1 MPGSAPQHNRRPTR
15 RQGSAV
21 RLRIARVPHTRS
33 DILRAKGR
41 LLIRHLQWIAA
52 FFLAL
57 PAFSSPCRLYLVS
70 QYLYSATVPSQNLGF
85 EVDLEGDSGGASQC
99 TASTLTLAFG
109 LGDGTKFYWITG
121 TQPWTAGNEYV
132 VKAVF
137 GGGTNQLFLDNTLI
151 GTNTGT
157 YLQYATPLLIGDV
170 PSWAATPMDNL
181 IVLDSATFR
190 QGERLNPTTFV
201 GPGKTPAGVFLLQAP
216 NQLQEN
222 LTLVQGSV
230 TVTISFHL
238 VPQPVLTESL
248 PLIDQYGQSVQATWP
263 GKITSDDQLTAANV
277 EEAAQLAAWGA
288 PAGYDAYGGITGAS
302 WQGAATGFYHV
313 ETRNGYYWLI
323 TPLGNPV
330 YYTGLCNVPTTWGD
344 YTPVT
349 GRTSLFAQLPPS
361 TGPTASMWNVDVWGA
376 GAGGYPVGTQY
387 VSLHEWNLYRRY
399 AENWVQA
406 SETLAEQRLTA
417 WGFSGMGKWSTPDNG
432 VNKPVLPV
440 LEIYTTPTLAGHPDV
455 FSASVLTALQSDLSS
470 QITPYI
476 SDPLVLGWSF
486 GNEID
491 EIVMASEI
499 TTILAMGASVPA
511 KQAFVNYA
519 LNTLYSGNL
528 AALNAAW
535 GTNAN
540 SVSELYSAVP
550 NPPANDIEQL
560 REYYEG
566 QFYATLYATVK
577 SIDPNHL
584 YFGSWIVPGWWV
596 NQQDWFL
603 QAASADVV
611 GYDLYTPGYHT
622 ALLDQLLAST
632 NKPVLTG
639 EYGFPPT
646 YRYQKGLGFYAPG
659 ISPDDDLQAAEYYA
673 SWLGSASSDPHSV
686 GALYFE
692 YRDEPLS
699 GRGPGNGSL
708 PVYGE
713 DYAFGAVDETD
724 RPKLGL
730 VQGMRSANLAAGTR
744 RLQLTN

>member
-1 MPGSAPQHNRRPTR
+1 MF
-15 RQGSAV
+15 
-21 RLRIARVPHTRS
+21 RI
-33 DILRAKGR
+33 R
-41 LLIRHLQWIAA
+41 LLVIWIAA
-52 FFLAL
+52 LLLAL
-57 PAFSSPCRLYLVS
+57 PAFSSPCRVYLAS
-70 QYLYSATVPSQNLGF
+70 QYFYSSTVPGQNLGF
-85 EVDLEGDSGGASQC
+85 EVDLEGDSGSASQC

-121 TQPWTAGNEYV
+121 AKSWTTGTEYV
-132 VKAVF
+132 VRAVF
-137 GGGTNQLFLDNTLI
+137 GGGSNQLFLNNALI

-157 YLQYATPLLIGDV
+157 YTPYASPLLIDDV
-170 PSWAATPMDNL
+170 PSWAATPIDHA
-181 IVLDSATFR
+181 IVLDSAIFSTGKRAEPLSFA
-190 QGERLNPTTFV
+190 GPTN
-201 GPGKTPAGVFLLQAP
+201 TPASVFLLQAP
-216 NQLQEN
+216 NQEQEN
-222 LTLVQGSV
+222 LTLVPGASS
-230 TVTISFHL
+230 VTISFHL
-238 VPQPVLTESL
+238 LAQPAIAQSL
-248 PLIDQYGQSVQATWP
+248 PLIDQYGQSMQANWT
-263 GKITSDDQLTAANV
+263 GKITSDSQLTAANA

-288 PAGYDAYGGITGAS
+288 PAGYDTYGGMTGSAWKGS
-302 WQGAATGFYHV
+302 ATGYYHI

-330 YYTGLCNVPTTWGD
+330 YYTGICNVPTTWGD

-361 TGPTASMWNVDVWGA
+361 TGDTASMWNVDVWGA
-376 GAGGYPVGTQY
+376 GAGGYPTGTQY

-399 AENWVQA
+399 GADWVQT

-417 WGFSGMGKWSTPDNG
+417 WGFSGMGKWSTPNNG
-432 VNKPVLPV
+432 VSKPVLPV
-440 LEIYTTPTLAGHPDV
+440 LETYATPSLAGHPDV
-455 FSASVLTALQSDLSS
+455 FSTAVQAALRADLSS

-476 SDPLVLGWSF
+476 TDPLVLGWSF

-491 EIVMASEI
+491 EIIMASEI
-499 TTILAMGASVPA
+499 SQILAMGAGVPA

-519 LNTLYSGNL
+519 LNTIYSGNL

-535 GTNAN
+535 GTTA
-540 SVSELYSAVP
+540 SMASQLYGMTP
-550 NPPANDIEQL
+550 TPPANDIEQL

-577 SIDPNHL
+577 SIDQNHL

-603 QAASADVV
+603 QAASVDVV
-611 GYDLYTPGYHT
+611 GYDMYTPGYHT
-622 ALLDQLLAST
+622 ALFDQLLAST

-646 YRYQKGLGFYAPG
+646 YRYQKGFGFYAAG
-659 ISPDDDLQAAEYYA
+659 ISPDDDMQAGEYYA

-713 DYAFGAVDETD
+713 DYAFGTVDETD
-724 RPKLGL
+724 RPKIAL
-730 VQGMRSANLAAGTR
+730 VEAMRAANLAAGTH